1 MSALEQD
8 LDQEKRRIADL
19 ARRARTRLA
28 ETTAEAEALQTKG
41 ARAAADGDAKGA
53 GELER
58 RAQKVKALQRR
69 YQDMVAELEGSTE
82 ALAAEVL
89 LARLQGPEFELL
101 TGEVERNR
109 DLLIQRA
116 TALLRAR
123 DRHRAL
129 RQRWGELGEKIRT
142 LRDTRALPPSKAAPI
157 DFRVV
162 VTPQT
167 YAQKPDGPTLREVS
181 DLIHE
186 LGL

>member
-1 MSALEQD
+1 MTGFDAD
-8 LDQEKRRIADL
+8 VDQEKRRIADL

-28 ETTAEAEALQTKG
+28 ETAAEAESLQAKG
-41 ARAAADGDAKGA
+41 GRAAADGDSKGA

-58 RAQKVKALQRR
+58 RALKTRALQRR
-69 YQDMVAELEGSTE
+69 YQELVTELEGSIDSIAYE
-82 ALAAEVL
+82 IL

-101 TGEVERNR
+101 CGEVDRNR

-129 RQRWGELGEKIRT
+129 RQRWGELSEKVRS
-142 LRDTRALPPSKAAPI
+142 LREARGLPPSKAAAL
-157 DFRVV
+157 DFRVT

-167 YAQKPDGPTLREVS
+167 YSQKPDGPTLRDVS
-181 DLIHE
+181 DLIHQ

>member
-1 MSALEQD
+1 MSG
-8 LDQEKRRIADL
+8 LDADVDHEKRRIADL

-28 ETTAEAEALQTKG
+28 ETTSESEALQAKG
-41 ARAAADGDAKGA
+41 SRAAADCDTKGA

-58 RAQKVKALQRR
+58 RALKTKALQRR
-69 YQDMVAELEGSTE
+69 YQELVEELEGSGDSIAFE
-82 ALAAEVL
+82 IL

-101 TGEVERNR
+101 SGEVERNR

-129 RQRWGELGEKIRT
+129 RQRWGELTEKIRS
-142 LRDTRALPPSKAAPI
+142 LREARSLPPSKAASLE
-157 DFRVV
+157 FRVP

-167 YAQKPDGPTLREVS
+167 YSQKPDGPTLRDVS
-181 DLIHE
+181 DLIHQ

>member
-1 MSALEQD
+1 MSGLEND
-8 LDQEKRRIADL
+8 VEQEKRRIADL
-19 ARRARTRLA
+19 ARRARARLA
-28 ETTAEAEALQTKG
+28 ETSAEAEALQSKG
-41 ARAAADGDAKGA
+41 GRAAADGDTKGA

-58 RAQKVKALQRR
+58 RAQKVRALQRR
-69 YQDMVAELEGSTE
+69 YQELVTELEDSGETIAVE
-82 ALAAEVL
+82 IL

-101 TGEVERNR
+101 AGEVERNR

-129 RQRWGELGEKIRT
+129 RQRWGELTEKV
-142 LRDTRALPPSKAAPI
+142 RALRESRDLAPSKVIPL
-157 DFRVV
+157 DFRVG

-167 YAQKPDGPTLREVS
+167 YSQKPDGPTLREVS
-181 DLIHE
+181 DLIHQ